1 MYYTSLSNCWTASP
15 LFSSFF
21 VSYSKSAK
29 KSMPITGNRRRTILW
44 TISLLMLFAMMTGCV
59 TTSYEGAAAL
69 VERHPK
75 GFRDAVRASS
85 ESKEFVR
92 DSLKTINALEAQ
104 LESR

>member
-1 MYYTSLSNCWTASP
+1 M
-15 LFSSFF
+15 
-21 VSYSKSAK
+21 
-29 KSMPITGNRRRTILW
+29 LW
-44 TISLLMLFAMMTGCV
+44 LMTTGCV
-59 TTSYEGAAAL
+59 TTSYDGAAAL

>member
-1 MYYTSLSNCWTASP
+1 
-15 LFSSFF
+15 
-21 VSYSKSAK
+21 
-29 KSMPITGNRRRTILW
+29 MPITGNRRRTILW

>member
-1 MYYTSLSNCWTASP
+1 MASL
-15 LFSSFF
+15 LFSSFY
-21 VSYSKSAK
+21 VMHSRSPKRSMLISA
-29 KSMPITGNRRRTILW
+29 SRRRMILW
-44 TISLLMLFAMMTGCV
+44 MISSLMLWLTMTGCV
-59 TTSYEGAAAL
+59 TTSYDGAAAL

>member
-1 MYYTSLSNCWTASP
+1 M
-15 LFSSFF
+15 
-21 VSYSKSAK
+21 
-29 KSMPITGNRRRTILW
+29 ILW
-44 TISLLMLFAMMTGCV
+44 TTSLLMLFATMTGCV

-92 DSLKTINALEAQ
+92 DSLKTINALEAE
-104 LESR
+104 LEGK